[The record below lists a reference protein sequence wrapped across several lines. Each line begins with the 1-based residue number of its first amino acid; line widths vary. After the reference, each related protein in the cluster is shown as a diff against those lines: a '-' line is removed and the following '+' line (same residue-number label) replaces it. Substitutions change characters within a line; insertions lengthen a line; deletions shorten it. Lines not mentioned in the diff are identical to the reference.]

1 MKNYLLLVSM
11 TIMVCV
17 VVNILVPSPKYSGI
31 IKIVCGLFV
40 VHTLISPIK
49 SIFKTKAFSF
59 EMPALVHDSFESRAR
74 FAEKSFEEIITSK
87 REEILSREISAEV
100 KKLWNSSLTVE
111 VKEGKA
117 WVHNSTQKDFED
129 MKNYLKDRYGLIAV
143 FR

>member
-59 EMPALVHDSFESRAR
+59 EMPALVHDSFESRSR
-74 FAEKSFEEIITSK
+74 FAAKSFEEIITSK
-87 REEILSREISAEV
+87 REYDKNSLIKSI
-100 KKLWNSSLTVE
+100 KLKL
-111 VKEGKA
+111 
-117 WVHNSTQKDFED
+117 
-129 MKNYLKDRYGLIAV
+129 Y
-143 FR
+143 